1 MEQTKLEILFSQDV
15 RFFEKWT
22 NHQNNAIEPL
32 PTNDE
37 AVIKF
42 IAECYTWNSKSTW
55 TDDDAL
61 INSSVYLDLYQPSMD
76 NTFSSIHNKIDKACL
91 FTTSELR
98 DLFQTIRKI
107 PRSIPRGSNALMNAH
122 KHIQQLIAMDA
133 YMRTV
138 SHLA

>member
-1 MEQTKLEILFSQDV
+1 MEKTKLEILFSQDV
-15 RFFEKWT
+15 RFFDKWQKE
-22 NHQNNAIEPL
+22 QNFAIEPL
-32 PTNDE
+32 QNDSYT
-37 AVIKF
+37 VGKF
-42 IAECYTWNSKSTW
+42 ITECFIWNNKNIW
-55 TDDDAL
+55 EDDDTL
-61 INSSVYLDLYQPSMD
+61 TNSSVYLDLYQPSMD
-76 NTFSSIHNKIDKACL
+76 NTFSSLHKIDKACL